1 MVIKIDTLHGP
12 TFLHAPAII
21 KATLAEFS
29 NLTTVEIWKSKTHN
43 HNSFEYRLFHARQ
56 SSPCIRIRHSGVN

>member
-1 MVIKIDTLHGP
+1 MIKIDTLHAP
-12 TFLHAPAII
+12 TFLHAPAIT

-29 NLTTVEIWKSKTHN
+29 NLTTVEIWKSKA
-43 HNSFEYRLFHARQ
+43 HNSFEYRLFHARR